1 MNKKYLS
8 VILFSALML
17 GTTGTF
23 TSCKDYDDDINNLQ
37 EQVDK
42 IVADIDAL
50 QKAAGSYVTAVK
62 YDATTGKL
70 TVTGGNGETFQLP
83 MPTNVPTYSLEVKDG
98 KIYLKADGSVISEAT
113 LPATPEVPAAFN
125 PELLAWGEDG
135 YLYYG
140 DIKIEGVQ
148 KPTLNASITE
158 IQKDGEV
165 IGYIITIGEDSAK
178 FYVKT
183 DLKSMVFIPDLYVDG
198 IEAAEYGYV
207 TYPYLNKIASKT
219 DGKIEGGKEDETF
232 VIKGMYTEGI
242 DYDYAIPSTNVTY
255 GEFNPTITVNY
266 NINPTSAKIDEEGL
280 KFINRNVEV
289 ISRAAGEESLIQYV
303 AKSAKVSNGV
313 LSVGLKADG
322 KNIASKGYGNNSIE
336 HEQGDG
342 ENYATIFAL
351 TSDFTTIGDRDTIIT
366 SDYAMLY
373 ASQITPVAIAYADGT
388 ETEEST
394 YGDKNCPGVPTET
407 EYELYTEPVRAAEKG
422 VPASLFLAYN
432 DKEGI
437 DLLKKLCLHYTWDT
451 NTGNSSKKVH
461 KVMTV
466 EEATSKYGMTFEFNL
481 VKYEVGKNKTHD
493 SKYLDPTKIGSG
505 KAVACVVKDNG
516 GEGISLPGEQG
527 VSAIGRHP
535 LVQVLVR
542 DAAGK
547 IILDG
552 YIKLEIVREV
562 ANKETDFF
570 DKGNFNFGCTDDKT
584 GYAIEAVLTWD
595 EFAYKVLETAAIT
608 SKEEFDKLYKLDV
621 KNGFAKQFKRT
632 GELEYAEVT
641 GTKEEIGEV
650 KEIPNEGGT
659 TTDVLA
665 WGLTMCD
672 MQTVYLS
679 KADEG
684 EYTGSADHAK
694 TIYVRYVRQTDDD
707 AELSEKYPAL
717 YLPIT
722 IHVVKPEAAVQTRI
736 PEYWYSDNMDHWYGS
751 TWMGGQGVHVN
762 VDQPYDGK
770 FPVDF
775 INNLNAPWKIWAL
788 NTTTNVQQPE
798 FKISTEGTFASYT
811 PTILS
816 KLNGTSGG
824 YKYYFRPEINGKKI
838 KGASGKEY
846 TLSVDLL
853 SATDK
858 CDTKTYTFGTD
869 FTDVKAAELKQVFNA
884 NSGFYNNTIL
894 YAQAT
899 GGTKREIA
907 KIITGSTVY
916 SGDPCIE
923 YQKNDVAKD
932 ILNAYAHDDAA
943 SLTALIGITAYS
955 SCNVVLS
962 LSDNVYPARIQRP
975 VDIEGKDG
983 KTFTDA
989 EANGSII
996 NIIDLFNFNDWRN
1009 VVFVTENGTTIDTKN
1024 AWLFA
1029 YYNFKSVKADI
1040 DGITT
1045 TLGMGEGAGQDKL
1058 EGAPLLTSV
1067 SKEVKFSQVGGD
1079 LNPAFTTADVK
1090 ADNHAA
1096 IYDKVKAGFGKIKY
1110 DNNNNNVKEFWVRIP
1125 VEFSYQWGDIKAYVD
1140 CKVIHTMGN

>member
-62 YDATTGKL
+62 YDAATGKL

-148 KPTLNASITE
+148 KPTLNASISE

-165 IGYIITIGEDSAK
+165 IGYIITIGKDSAK

-198 IEAAEYGYV
+198 IEAAEYGYLY
-207 TYPYLNKIASKT
+207 YPYQSKYESQTKGEVDGNKGEEFEIL
-219 DGKIEGGKEDETF
+219 
-232 VIKGMYTEGI
+232 GMYTNGI
-242 DYDYAIPSTNVTY
+242 EYDYAIPTEKTY
-255 GEFNPTITVNY
+255 GEFNPKITVNY

-303 AKSAKVSNGV
+303 SKSAKVEKGI
-313 LSVGLKADG
+313 LSVGLKAQG
-322 KNIASKGYGNNSIE
+322 SKIASKAYGNNTIE
-336 HEQGDG
+336 SGKGNG
-342 ENYATIFAL
+342 ENDATIFAL
-351 TSDFTTIGDRDTIIT
+351 TSDFTTMGDRDTIIT

-388 ETEEST
+388 ETEE
-394 YGDKNCPGVPTET
+394 DKYESKKCPGLVDAESNTK
-407 EYELYTEPVRAAEKG
+407 YELYTQPYRAAENT
-422 VPASLFLAYN
+422 VPKTLYLAYN
-432 DKEGI
+432 DEAGI
-437 DLLKKLCLHYTWDT
+437 DLLDKLCLHYTWDT
-451 NTGNSSKKVH
+451 NTSNSNNEKH
-461 KVMTV
+461 KVMSV
-466 EEATSKYGMTFEFNL
+466 EEAVNTYGMKFEFNL
-481 VKYEVGKNKTHD
+481 VKYVVGTNKTHD
-493 SKYLDPTKIGSG
+493 SKYLDPTQIKNG
-505 KAVACVVKDNG
+505 KAIARIVDANG
-516 GEGISLPGEQG
+516 ETMNQQG

-542 DAAGK
+542 DAADK

-584 GYAIEAVLTWD
+584 RYAMKAILTWD
-595 EFAYKVLETAAIT
+595 EFAYKVLETAAVT
-608 SKEEFDKLYKLDV
+608 SKEEFNKLYKLDV
-621 KNGFAKQFKRT
+621 KDGIAKQFKRT

-641 GTKEEIGEV
+641 GTKEKVGKV
-650 KEIPNEGGT
+650 KEMPNQGGT
-659 TTDVLA
+659 TTDVLS
-665 WGLTMCD
+665 WELTMCD

-775 INNLNAPWKIWAL
+775 INNLNAPWKVWTL
-788 NTTTNVQQPE
+788 TSTNVQQPE
-798 FKISTEGTFASYT
+798 FKISNGTFTSYT

-816 KLNGTSGG
+816 VLNGANGG

-846 TLSVDLL
+846 TLSVT
-853 SATDK
+853 SDK
-858 CDTKTYTFGTD
+858 AIDMCDGKTYTYNKD
-869 FTDVKAAELKQVFNA
+869 FTDVKAAELKHVFKATEGIYTNTTLMA
-884 NSGFYNNTIL
+884 NGEVIAEIQNGRT
-894 YAQAT
+894 AT
-899 GGTKREIA
+899 P
-907 KIITGSTVY
+907 Y
-916 SGDPCIE
+916 QNDPCIE
-923 YQKNDVAKD
+923 YQNNTVAKD
-932 ILNAYAHDDAA
+932 ILNAYAHDDKE

-996 NIIDLFNFNDWRN
+996 NIIDLFNFNDWRD

-1079 LNPAFTTADVK
+1079 LNPAFITTDVK
-1090 ADNHAA
+1090 ADKHAA
-1096 IYDKVKAGFGKIKY
+1096 IYNKVKAGFGQIKY

>member
-62 YDATTGKL
+62 YDAATGKL

-198 IEAAEYGYV
+198 IEAAEYGYLY
-207 TYPYLNKIASKT
+207 YPYQNKNAS
-219 DGKIEGGKEDETF
+219 ETTGTTNEKSAF
-232 VIKGMYTEGI
+232 TIKGMYTEGI
-242 DYDYAIPSTNVTY
+242 EYDYAIPAQKPTY

-303 AKSAKVSNGV
+303 SKSAKVENGV
-313 LSVGLKADG
+313 LSVGLKAQG
-322 KNIASKGYGNNSIE
+322 SKIASKAYGDNQIE
-336 HEQGDG
+336 SAQGDG
-342 ENYATIFAL
+342 ENDATIFAL
-351 TSDFTTIGDRDTIIT
+351 TSDFTTMGDRDTIIT

-373 ASQITPVAIAYADGT
+373 ASRITPVAIAYNDGT
-388 ETEEST
+388 KTEESS
-394 YGDKNCPGVPTET
+394 YNDDNCPGAPTEK
-407 EYELYTEPVRAAEKG
+407 EYELYTAPYRAAEKS
-422 VPASLFLAYN
+422 VPASLFLAYD

-451 NTGNSSKKVH
+451 NTSKSSAKVH

-466 EEATSKYGMTFEFNL
+466 EEAVNTYGMKFEFNL
-481 VKYEVGKNKTHD
+481 VKYEVGTNKTHD
-493 SKYLDPTKIGSG
+493 SKYLDPTKISSG
-505 KAVACVVKDNG
+505 KAIACVVKDNG

-542 DAAGK
+542 DSENK

-552 YIKLEIVREV
+552 YIKLEIVRDV
-562 ANKETDFF
+562 VNKETDFF
-570 DKGNFNFGCTDDKT
+570 DKGKFNFGCTDDET
-584 GYAIEAVLTWD
+584 GYAMKAVLTWD
-595 EFAYKVLETAAIT
+595 EFAYKVLEMASVT
-608 SKEEFDKLYKLDV
+608 SKEEFNKLYKLDV
-621 KNGFAKQFKRT
+621 INAGDATNEQAKQFVRT
-632 GELEYAEVT
+632 GELTYALATDYIGTIKEVT
-641 GTKEEIGEV
+641 DAA
-650 KEIPNEGGT
+650 GGT

-665 WGLTMCD
+665 WTLDQCE

-694 TIYVRYVRQTDDD
+694 TVYVRYVRDAAD
-707 AELSEKYPAL
+707 AELSENYPAI

-722 IHVVKPEAAVQTRI
+722 IHVEKPVANVQTRI

-751 TWMGGQGVHVN
+751 TWMGGQGIHVN
-762 VDQPYDGK
+762 VDQPYDNK
-770 FPVDF
+770 FPTLFV
-775 INNLNAPWKIWAL
+775 NNLNAPWKVWTL
-788 NTTTNVQQPE
+788 TSTNVQQPE
-798 FKISTEGTFASYT
+798 FKISNGTFTSYT

-816 KLNGTSGG
+816 VLNGANGG
-824 YKYYFRPEINGKKI
+824 YKYYFRPEIDGKKI

-846 TLSVDLL
+846 TLKVDDLT
-853 SATDK
+853 ATDMCNSK
-858 CDTKTYTFGTD
+858 IYTFGKD
-869 FTDVKAAELKQVFNA
+869 FTNVEATELERAFNA
-884 NSGFYNNTIL
+884 TKGFYTNTKL
-894 YAQAT
+894 YAFDGTTKTQIAEIQNGRTAT
-899 GGTKREIA
+899 P
-907 KIITGSTVY
+907 Y
-916 SGDPCIE
+916 QNDPCIE
-923 YQKNDVAKD
+923 YQNNTVAKD
-932 ILNAYAHDDAA
+932 ILNAYAHDDKE

-955 SCNVVLS
+955 SCDVVLS

-975 VDIEGKDG
+975 VDIEGKDS

-989 EANGSII
+989 EANGSIV

-1029 YYNFKSVKADI
+1029 YYNFKSAEVDI

-1125 VEFSYQWGDIKAYVD
+1125 VKFSYQWGDIKAYVD

>member
-62 YDATTGKL
+62 YDAATGKL

-165 IGYIITIGEDSAK
+165 IGYIITIGKDSAK

-198 IEAAEYGYV
+198 IEAAEYGYLY
-207 TYPYLNKIASKT
+207 YPYQSKYESKT
-219 DGKIEGGKEDETF
+219 EGDVDGNKDEGFKIL
-232 VIKGMYTEGI
+232 GMYTEGI
-242 DYDYAIPSTNVTY
+242 EYDYAIPDKKTY
-255 GEFNPTITVNY
+255 GEFNPTITVSY

-303 AKSAKVSNGV
+303 SKSAKVENGV
-313 LSVGLKADG
+313 LSVGLKAQG
-322 KNIASKGYGNNSIE
+322 SKIASKAYGEKPIE
-336 HEQGDG
+336 SAQGDG
-342 ENYATIFAL
+342 ENDATIFAL
-351 TSDFTTIGDRDTIIT
+351 TSDFTTMGDRDTIIT

-388 ETEEST
+388 ETENNT
-394 YGDKNCPGVPTET
+394 YEDMGCPGIKGAEAKTK
-407 EYELYTEPVRAAEKG
+407 YELYTQPYRAAENR
-422 VPASLFLAYN
+422 VPKTLYLAYN
-432 DKEGI
+432 DEAGI
-437 DLLKKLCLHYTWDT
+437 DLLDKLCLHYTWDT
-451 NTGNSSKKVH
+451 NTSNSNGGKH
-461 KVMTV
+461 KVMSV
-466 EEATSKYGMTFEFNL
+466 EEAVNTYGMKFEFNL
-481 VKYEVGKNKTHD
+481 VKYVVGTNQTHD
-493 SKYLDPTKIGSG
+493 SKYLDPTQIKNG
-505 KAVACVVKDNG
+505 KAIARIVDANG
-516 GEGISLPGEQG
+516 ETMNQQG

-542 DAAGK
+542 DAADK

-570 DKGNFNFGCTDDKT
+570 DKGNFNFGCTDGQT
-584 GYAIEAVLTWD
+584 HYAMKAILTWD
-595 EFAYKVLETAAIT
+595 EFAYKVLETAAVT
-608 SKEEFDKLYKLDV
+608 SKEEFNKLYKLDV
-621 KNGFAKQFKRT
+621 KDGIAKQFKRT

-641 GTKEEIGEV
+641 GTKEKVGKV
-650 KEIPNEGGT
+650 KEMPNQGGT
-659 TTDVLA
+659 TTDVLS
-665 WGLTMCD
+665 WELTMCD

-694 TIYVRYVRQTDDD
+694 TVYVRYLRDAAD
-707 AELSEKYPAL
+707 AELSENYPAI

-853 SATDK
+853 SATDM

-899 GGTKREIA
+899 GGKKTEIA

-996 NIIDLFNFNDWRN
+996 NIIDLFDFNDWRD
-1009 VVFVTENGTTIDTKN
+1009 VVFVTENGNTIDTKN

-1029 YYNFKSVKADI
+1029 YYNFKSAKVDI

-1090 ADNHAA
+1090 ADKHAA

-1125 VEFSYQWGDIKAYVD
+1125 VKFSYQWGDIKAYVD